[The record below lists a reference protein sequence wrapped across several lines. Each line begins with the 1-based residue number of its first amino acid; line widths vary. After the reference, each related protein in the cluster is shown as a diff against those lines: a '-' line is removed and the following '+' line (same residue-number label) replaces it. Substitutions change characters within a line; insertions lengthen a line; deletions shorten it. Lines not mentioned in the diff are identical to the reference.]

1 MNKLI
6 QKIKKSIRNKTRG
19 FVLPFALI
27 VCLIILTISS
37 GITIILVKQLYF
49 SKLSRQSEQA
59 YYAADDGMLC
69 TTMIDDQYT
78 ENSTGLGIFP
88 YNPLVAPSTSFQATL
103 TDVNAERTSQG
114 LPTIVLTDIR
124 CAASAIFD
132 APVSAFA
139 TSPFT
144 RTLSSSVVD
153 SGYSSSFNMK
163 MDLGD
168 GTFRCARVTVNKT
181 STYRQIISRGYA
193 VCNDRSAHP
202 IERAVINITDSA
214 K

>member
-132 APVSAFA
+132 APVSSFA

-168 GTFRCARVTVNKT
+168 GT
-181 STYRQIISRGYA
+181 YRQIISRGYA